1 MARWVKVAKP
11 DDTNSIPR
19 THEKNQLPK
28 VVLWPPNIYLSIN
41 VPKYTHTHTTPYH
54 ITP

>member
-1 MARWVKVAKP
+1 MAQWVKATKL
-11 DDTNSIPR
+11 DDTNSIRR
-19 THEKNQLPK
+19 THKKKQLPK

-41 VPKYTHTHTTPYH
+41 APKHTHTHTISYH